1 MAEKQWYDKNT
12 FLNVFWLI
20 SGVVWVPLFLGVQI
34 MDETPKWVKWWGNRV
49 DNLPDQLIQFLHCG
63 PCIPVINKS
72 LNLAFMMKN
81 RKKPYW
87 PLFRDCG
94 VFYPNCDEE
103 DYQRTPY
110 CTSINYPHTGA
121 K

>member
-1 MAEKQWYDKNT
+1 MAKEWYDKNT
-12 FLNVFWLI
+12 ALNVFWLI
-20 SGVVWVPLFLGVQI
+20 SGIIWLPIYIVCEIIERIDKEGRNYTKGF
-34 MDETPKWVKWWGNRV
+34 EKPKWVKWWGNRV

-103 DYQRTPY
+103 DK
-110 CTSINYPHTGA
+110 N
-121 K
+121 